1 MKCVGLDKV
10 PEDDWYCDKCQKI
23 AAKVK
28 SKKNKDGE
36 NNDED
41 DEDEEDD
48 SETSCTICGVG
59 GSLICCD
66 KCPKCYHLKCVN
78 LTVLYILLSI
88 LYRMFLK
95 VNGFVLDVIAI
106 NV

>member
-36 NNDED
+36 NN